1 MKIET
6 YLNNTKMKQIE
17 KRKFK
22 REINQLITNI
32 SSGQMWK
39 LREYVVNSIEIE
51 GVKVLN
57 LKYDN
62 NMGLLLE
69 YDRDY
74 DIDSRFL

>member
-1 MKIET
+1 
-6 YLNNTKMKQIE
+6 
-17 KRKFK
+17 
-22 REINQLITNI
+22 
-32 SSGQMWK
+32 MWK